1 MPMSR
6 RDGGAPFLIDCDPGH
21 DDALAILYANV
32 HLNLVGLTTVFG
44 NQSVDKTTR
53 NALGVCTLGGIAVP
67 VAAGAAA
74 SLEGPPVD
82 ASDVHGKT
90 GLDGAELPE
99 PDRDVIDRDAAD
111 FIIETSHQWAGELTV
126 IATGPLTNVATALR
140 RDPTLPS
147 RLAGLSVMGGTT
159 GPGNVT
165 AVAEINIFAD
175 PEAAQIVM
183 EAGIPMRLVGLTVTT
198 TIGADA
204 ETIARLEASGGPVA
218 DVLAGLLGFYRKSQ
232 QRLYGRD
239 IAPFHDVC
247 AVLPF
252 VAPDLIEYREGHV
265 AVELDGTHTRGMTV
279 TDFRNIPDIG
289 LSHFQHSLPANA
301 RVAVSVDAKTAVPH
315 ILDTVLA
322 HYDGRRFA
330 AEKVMDLSL
339 ET

>member
-1 MPMSR
+1 MVMSKNSI
-6 RDGGAPFLIDCDPGH
+6 P
-21 DDALAILYANV
+21 DA
-32 HLNLVGLTTVFG
+32 
-44 NQSVDKTTR
+44 R
-53 NALGVCTLGGIAVP
+53 PLGEYSGGI
-67 VAAGAAA
+67 
-74 SLEGPPVD
+74 
-82 ASDVHGKT
+82 H
-90 GLDGAELPE
+90 AELLSS
-99 PDRDVIDRDAAD
+99 AANSST
-111 FIIETSHQWAGELTV
+111 FSA
-126 IATGPLTNVATALR
+126 R
-140 RDPTLPS
+140 PS
-147 RLAGLSVMGGTT
+147 EM
-159 GPGNVT
+159 
-165 AVAEINIFAD
+165 
-175 PEAAQIVM
+175 
-183 EAGIPMRLVGLTVTT
+183 VTT

-252 VAPDLIEYREGHV
+252 VAPDLIEYRECHV

-279 TDFRNIPDIG
+279 TDFRNIPDIR